1 MVRTNRI
8 IMNYQVITQP
18 ELLTE
23 FIDIVLPNLEPHE
36 KFYVCLF
43 ARAKYCKD
51 ITHISSDKAQLKR
64 FVATKETLYNKI
76 SQLEVPLGTYLQKG
90 IAIPQEAL
98 ALYISINPRNMKKA
112 SVNLLV
118 KLAQSIAN
126 NDPEPNCHQ
135 EAMSQIQKSKSRTI
149 YVDFDIDSKHY
160 TPEEIAC
167 SIEANIGKT
176 AKYEVLITRGGYHIL
191 IEPSTVEEQ
200 FKKTWHQNIS
210 KFEDIDQV
218 GDQMIPVPGTYQG
231 GFTPHFYKN

>member
-1 MVRTNRI
+1 
-8 IMNYQVITQP
+8 MNYQVITQP

-23 FIDIVLPNLEPHE
+23 FIDTVLPNLEPHE

-64 FVATKETLYNKI
+64 FVATKENLYNKI
-76 SQLEVPLGTYLQKG
+76 SQLETSFGTYLQKG

-135 EAMSQIQKSKSRTI
+135 EALSQIQKSKSRTI
-149 YVDFDIDSKHY
+149 YVDFDIDSKSY
-160 TPEEIAC
+160 TPAYIADTLDL
-167 SIEANIGKT
+167 ILGKT
-176 AKYEVLITRGGYHIL
+176 AKYEILITRGGYHVL
-191 IEPSTVEEQ
+191 IEPSTVEEK
-200 FKKTWHQNIS
+200 FKKTWYQEMS
-210 KFEDIDQV
+210 KLFDVDQI

-231 GFTPHFYKN
+231 GFTPHFYEKI

>member
-1 MVRTNRI
+1 
-8 IMNYQVITQP
+8 MNYQVITQP
-18 ELLTE
+18 ELLIE
-23 FIDIVLPNLEPHE
+23 FIDTVLPNLEPHE

-64 FVATKETLYNKI
+64 FVATKENLYNKI
-76 SQLEVPLGTYLQKG
+76 SQLETSFGTYLQKG

-149 YVDFDIDSKHY
+149 YVDFDIDSKSY
-160 TPEEIAC
+160 APAYIADTLDL
-167 SIEANIGKT
+167 ILGKT
-176 AKYEVLITRGGYHIL
+176 AKYEILVTRGGYHVL
-191 IEPSTVEEQ
+191 IEPSTVEEK
-200 FKKTWHQNIS
+200 FKKTWYQEMS
-210 KFEDIDQV
+210 KLFDVDQI

-231 GFTPHFYKN
+231 GFTPHFYEKI